1 MSEVLIIGA
10 GAIGLMTAHFLH
22 QAGVSV
28 TLVDKGKVGG
38 ESTWAGGGMLSPM
51 YPWRYP
57 AAVSV
62 LFKRS
67 HALYPALMQQLKLD
81 SGIDPEF
88 IQSGMLML
96 KTEKSAAIENWSQ
109 QFAMPVEFLDLHQVN
124 SIEAA
129 LKPTHAPAV
138 FLPDVYQVRNPRFIQ
153 ALKISLEKAGV
164 LILEDTSIKKLLI
177 KQQQVIGAETEHG
190 LIEADK
196 VLVASGAWS
205 RSLLETAD
213 IKTNIHPVKGE
224 MLCLKTKP
232 GLIKTLLLSEGRY
245 LIPRK
250 DGHILVG
257 STQEHVGFDKTL
269 NPAVKNDLYDFAVAL
284 LPQLQHAEIVTQW
297 AGLRPG
303 SVDAVP
309 TMGQCA
315 DIDGLFVCA
324 GHYTNG
330 LATGAASAELMK
342 DLMTGKLPLLAT
354 NTYTL

>member
-1 MSEVLIIGA
+1 MSDVLIIGA
-10 GAIGLMTAHFLH
+10 GTIGLMTAHFLH

-28 TLVDKGKVGG
+28 TLVDKGKVGA

-57 AAVSV
+57 DAVSV

-67 HALYPALMQQLKLD
+67 YELYPALMQQLRLE

-96 KTEKSAAIENWSQ
+96 KTEKSADIESWSKKFTIQ
-109 QFAMPVEFLDLHQVN
+109 PMFLDAQQTHDM
-124 SIEAA
+124 EPA
-129 LKPTHAPAV
+129 LNVSGSAV
-138 FLPDVYQVRNPRFIQ
+138 FLPDVYQVRNPRLIQ
-153 ALKISLEKAGV
+153 ALKISLEKSGV
-164 LILEDTSIKKLLI
+164 LIKEDTVIKKLLV
-177 KQQQVIGAETEHG
+177 KQQRVIGAETESG
-190 LIEADK
+190 LIKADK

-205 RSLLETAD
+205 RSLLATAGIKID
-213 IKTNIHPVKGE
+213 INPVKGE

-245 LIPRK
+245 LVPRK

-257 STQEHVGFDKTL
+257 STQERVGFDKTL
-269 NPAVKNDLYDFAVAL
+269 SPAVKNGLYDFAVAL
-284 LPQLQHAEIVTQW
+284 LPELEQADIVTQW

-303 SVDAVP
+303 SVDAIP
-309 TMGQCA
+309 TISQCT
-315 DIDGLFVCA
+315 DIDGLFVCT

-342 DLMTGKLPLLAT
+342 DLMLKLPTQLDMAA
-354 NTYTL
+354 YTL